1 MENLQRNQH
10 SPEFTQAQIAG
21 EQQRFMLQVY
31 LWMCFGLSVTGLIAM
46 FVSQTPAIYQAIM
59 GNNILFFGLIIA
71 ELVCVF
77 YLVAMVEKM
86 SAFAAQGTFL
96 FYSLLNG
103 LTFSVYFVIYTQE
116 SIASTFFI
124 TAGMFA
130 AMSFYGFVTK
140 KDLSGLGNFCL
151 MGLIGLIIASVVNIF
166 LASPMIYWITTYVG
180 VIVFTGLTAYD
191 TKRIKEMN
199 IIGNEGTDEDKKE
212 AIMGALTLYLDF
224 INLFIYML
232 RILGDRK

>member
-1 MENLQRNQH
+1 
-10 SPEFTQAQIAG
+10 
-21 EQQRFMLQVY
+21 
-31 LWMCFGLSVTGLIAM
+31 
-46 FVSQTPAIYQAIM
+46 
-59 GNNILFFGLIIA
+59 
-71 ELVCVF
+71 
-77 YLVAMVEKM
+77 
-86 SAFAAQGTFL
+86 
-96 FYSLLNG
+96 
-103 LTFSVYFVIYTQE
+103 
-116 SIASTFFI
+116 
-124 TAGMFA
+124 MFA